1 MGLTFQVGSFFQ
13 LQTQHLQY
21 KFPPNRNCFSG
32 AILMWLFLNSS
43 LIPWAIGRGPID
55 GVLDVEG
62 VDAIAVCM
70 TVVGAVDGCYAASIL
85 AIKN

>member
-1 MGLTFQVGSFFQ
+1 
-13 LQTQHLQY
+13 
-21 KFPPNRNCFSG
+21 
-32 AILMWLFLNSS
+32 MWLFLNSS